1 MYDASAH
8 SCSNLLSYYLLSLWV
23 RQCSVVIDILLLSCD
38 PLILVDFV
46 EPSLIR
52 APFSAQIDDYLHC

>member
-1 MYDASAH
+1 MNCLKLAGKRSVGVFRWP
-8 SCSNLLSYYLLSLWV
+8 NLLP
-23 RQCSVVIDILLLSCD
+23 SVFILLLSSD

-52 APFSAQIDDYLHC
+52 APFSAQIDDYLYC